1 MSRVRFQDPQ
11 TEVGIERSKTSV
23 GSYTRHQDRLQS
35 DLQSDLFG
43 LRMTEIES
51 EFRRRVEECN
61 EDSDDVRRRNSH

>member
-23 GSYTRHQDRLQS
+23 GSYTRHQDH
-35 DLQSDLFG
+35 LQSDLFG

>member
-1 MSRVRFQDPQ
+1 MTRVRFQDPQ
-11 TEVGIERSKTSV
+11 TEVGIESCKTSV
-23 GSYTRHQDRLQS
+23 SSYTRHQDH
-35 DLQSDLFG
+35 LQSDLFG